1 MRAVKSLEA
10 VSTSDVAAGI
20 VGALAENSGIAIA
33 PHVHRGDT
41 VILWR
46 ARRISDSGIAR
57 YQFSAE
63 VSAPDSAIVRASRT
77 AASKG
82 CLTLECMKFD
92 IPLQSCLPRY
102 RSGTPGS
109 WKNWMYQ
116 DAKNCRGVA
125 SAFRNAAGCG
135 TDPRDSGTRVVSDQV
150 HPLSAI
156 PPGTPWNNGY
166 IESFDNRLREDCLN
180 RNHWTSLGEA
190 RVVIGD
196 FKDEPKRRHRHS
208 ALGYLTPAE
217 YAARCR
223 HAHRPVTCDI
233 NS

>member
-1 MRAVKSLEA
+1 M
-10 VSTSDVAAGI
+10 
-20 VGALAENSGIAIA
+20 
-33 PHVHRGDT
+33 
-41 VILWR
+41 
-46 ARRISDSGIAR
+46 
-57 YQFSAE
+57 SAE
-63 VSAPDSAIVRASRT
+63 VPLRNARQ
-77 AASKG
+77 
-82 CLTLECMKFD
+82 LEELDVPGREK
-92 IPLQSCLPRY
+92 LPRGRQRLQERGWVRY
-102 RSGTPGS
+102 RHGRQRSETR
-109 WKNWMYQ
+109 
-116 DAKNCRGVA
+116 RGLV
-125 SAFRNAAGCG
+125 RD
-135 TDPRDSGTRVVSDQV
+135 DPRDSGTRVVSDQV

-196 FKDEPKRRHRHS
+196 FKDEHKRRHRHS